1 MKIPLKSI
9 MLTYSAVTVVSHFSL
24 IIISASV
31 LLASFGRWKVVGKS
45 LILDYY
51 TKDEI
56 FSSWLIAHLVDDNV
70 LH

>member
-1 MKIPLKSI
+1 